1 MTIKDLIN
9 FLQDYDGDCV
19 VRMVTCPDDNPLSDD
34 LPVAKAIAIEPSDGD
49 TYVVLFPD

>member
-19 VRMVTCPDDNPLSDD
+19 VCMVTCPDDNPLSDD